1 LASRALSLGGGSA
14 AHLVLGII
22 NEGQGLFSAAESE
35 YLQATGAEA
44 ERRLAT
50 VREIQRSEPGGHP

>member
-1 LASRALSLGGGSA
+1 MGGGSA

-22 NEGQGLFSAAESE
+22 SEGQGRFSDAESE
-35 YLQATGAEA
+35 YVQATGAEA

-50 VREIQRSEPGGHP
+50 VREIRRSEPGGRP